1 MVIIAKISY
10 KIYYC
15 QIIYEGLDFVK
26 QSTEDIF
33 KNNSNLRKFSNTI
46 TDIASRFDTRWKFV
60 TIKLVI

>member
-33 KNNSNLRKFSNTI
+33 KNYLNLQKFSNTI
-46 TDIASRFDTRWKFV
+46 TDSSEKPLQMVFT
-60 TIKLVI
+60 TSTSQ